1 MIQERRNRERERKR
15 ERERESER
23 ERERERAWGREE
35 KWNKEMKDW
44 QTERE
49 TQPQAVQ
56 KRQPSGVPPLD
67 SRQNEVGP
75 FSVFLRLIYFD
86 FVCFVGFVFVFFLR
100 LSFGFVSFCVSVC
113 VVCLCVCVWRFEFLN
128 YNFLRRCCFY
138 LVLIFFQ
145 CGKGEKKDIICFYV
159 IYKLKS

>member
-1 MIQERRNRERERKR
+1 
-15 ERERESER
+15 
-23 ERERERAWGREE
+23 
-35 KWNKEMKDW
+35 MKDW

-49 TQPQAVQ
+49 TQPPAVQ

-145 CGKGEKKDIICFYV
+145 CGKGEKKKILFAFMLFTNWRVNQLILLCSPSPSDSSTSSSSSSTTLETVESEF
-159 IYKLKS
+159 LMSDE